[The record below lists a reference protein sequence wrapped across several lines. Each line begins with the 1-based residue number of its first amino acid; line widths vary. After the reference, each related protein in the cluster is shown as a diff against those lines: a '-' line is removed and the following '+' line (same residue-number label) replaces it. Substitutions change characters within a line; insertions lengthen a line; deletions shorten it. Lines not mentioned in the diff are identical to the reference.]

1 MASGT
6 AGALIACA
14 FAEAVKPSEH
24 PSTMAA
30 NRPHTR
36 AVFATCFVASLVI
49 LFSVVLCRVLR
60 LRQTAHGEAVAT
72 PHRSQ
77 LRLSIR
83 RTTTCRLIVL
93 SRQHEIWKEIPFR
106 MRRSFCHGAYKS
118 TIRFFPDALSPT
130 RAYFFATRQR
140 FESNFPGRV
149 GASTWDQALA
159 TTDS

>member
-6 AGALIACA
+6 GGALIACA
-14 FAEAVKPSEH
+14 FAEAVKPSED

-93 SRQHEIWKEIPFR
+93 TRHHEIWKEIPFV
-106 MRRSFCHGAYKS
+106 CGE
-118 TIRFFPDALSPT
+118 
-130 RAYFFATRQR
+130 FFAKARTVHYSIFSGCAFSHARIFFR
-140 FESNFPGRV
+140 D
-149 GASTWDQALA
+149 ASKIRM
-159 TTDS
+159 